1 MLSGKKKKGQRALDK
16 TGVRQVVVI
25 DTSAIRLA
33 RAEKGNVFQEVYGYS
48 VEFCKRTGSS

>member
-1 MLSGKKKKGQRALDK
+1 MLSGKKKKGQLALNK

-25 DTSAIRLA
+25 DTLAIRLA

-48 VEFCKRTGSS
+48 VGFCKRTGSS